1 MSKKYQKFLHI
12 GCGDNVLPKPFIN
25 LDARK
30 RKGAKQGKA
39 YPLKFKSNIF
49 DLVYASHVLE
59 HFKKKDVLKV
69 LKDWVRVLK
78 PGGTL
83 RISVPCFENLT
94 KIYKIDKNIN
104 NIIGPLMGGQTYKE
118 NFHYNIFNKGKLS
131 SLMEQAGLE
140 AIHPWDVSRTS
151 HSKFWDFS
159 QATTQEMLISLNLE
173 GRKKL
178 NKKELED
185 LDIHELKKLIL
196 KIKKNKKNKKKLKI
210 FFKNFK

>member
-1 MSKKYQKFLHI
+1 MLKKNRKYLHI

-25 LDARK
+25 LDHRK
-30 RKGAKQGKA
+30 KKGVTQGKA
-39 YPLKFKSNIF
+39 YPLKYKSNMF

-69 LKDWVRVLK
+69 LKDWVRVLI

-94 KIYKIDKNIN
+94 KIYKIDKNID
-104 NIIGPLMGGQTYKE
+104 NIIGPLMGGQTYNT
-118 NFHYNIFNKGKLS
+118 NFHYNVFNKIKLS
-131 SLMEQAGLE
+131 SLMMQAGLE
-140 AIHPWDVSRTS
+140 AIHPWDLKRTS

-159 QATTQEMLISLNLE
+159 QATTQEILISLNLE

-178 NKKELED
+178 IKKD
-185 LDIHELKKLIL
+185 YYDFDIYELKKSSS
-196 KIKKNKKNKKKLKI
+196 KIKKNKKK
-210 FFKNFK
+210 FKNISKKFK